1 MPLGVQLDVRA
12 TDYNRFQ
19 DKMRRGS
26 AQIFFWGWNAD
37 YPDAENFLFLLYGP
51 NAKAKTGG
59 ENAAN
64 YDSPEYDKLFEQMKL
79 LDDGPEKERLIARMV
94 AIVQRDAPWM
104 FGYFPMSGGA
114 YQQWVGNA
122 KPTQMVRNILQY
134 MKIDPELRHRKI
146 DEWNSPSGGRWACS
160 RCWRWRSGRR
170 TGPEAAR
177 AADGV
182 RPGRAQGASTMIGYV
197 IRRLLYGV
205 LILIG
210 VNLFTFILFFA
221 VNTPDDMARLAI
233 GGQRISQDAVEKWKV
248 EHGYDKPLFYNA
260 EAQGAGRLTDT
271 VFYQRSVPLLA
282 MEFGASDGGRDI
294 GREIRTRMGPSL
306 ALAVPTFLLGLFVSI
321 AFSLMLVYFR
331 ATRPGFLGR
340 GAVRDPAVDLQPL
353 LHHRG
358 PVVVRQ
364 DLAAGAVL
372 GFSGGLDM
380 AKFLALP
387 VLVAIISRL
396 GPGRASTARCS
407 SRKSAGLCAHR
418 QGQGLAERAVLF
430 RHVLRNAMLP
440 ILTST
445 VAALPLLFMGSLIAE
460 SFFGIPGLGSYTID
474 AINAQDFSIVRAMV
488 FLGASLY
495 IVGLI
500 LADISYTLAD
510 PACVSSSRHAQD
522 RLALDRYRALAD
534 GVGGA
539 GLRLV
544 RAPQSGAARPPG
556 GVSRATRRPCV
567 RP

>member
-1 MPLGVQLDVRA
+1 
-12 TDYNRFQ
+12 
-19 DKMRRGS
+19 
-26 AQIFFWGWNAD
+26 
-37 YPDAENFLFLLYGP
+37 
-51 NAKAKTGG
+51 
-59 ENAAN
+59 
-64 YDSPEYDKLFEQMKL
+64 
-79 LDDGPEKERLIARMV
+79 
-94 AIVQRDAPWM
+94 
-104 FGYFPMSGGA
+104 
-114 YQQWVGNA
+114 
-122 KPTQMVRNILQY
+122 
-134 MKIDPELRHRKI
+134 
-146 DEWNSPSGGRWACS
+146 
-160 RCWRWRSGRR
+160 
-170 TGPEAAR
+170 
-177 AADGV
+177 
-182 RPGRAQGASTMIGYV
+182 MIGYV

-306 ALAVPTFLLGLFVSI
+306 VLAVPTFLLGLFVSI

-331 ATRPGFLGR
+331 ATRLDFWGVVLC
-340 GAVRDPAVDLQPL
+340 VIL
-353 LHHRG
+353 LSISS
-358 PVVVRQ
+358 
-364 DLAAGAVL
+364 LFYIIAGQWLFAKTLRLVPFS

-396 GPGRASTARCS
+396 GPEARFYRTLFLEEIGKDYVRTARA
-407 SRKSAGLCAHR
+407 K
-418 QGQGLAERAVLF
+418 GLAERAVLF

-534 GVGGA
+534 GVGA
-539 GLRLV
+539 LAYAWYVRRSPALR
-544 RAPQSGAARPPG
+544 ATW
-556 GVSRATRRPCV
+556 GVSRATRRPCSAVILAAFVIVGLLDSVHYRPLLPPAPARPTPPRLRAGRALGAGRAAGRQRVDAARKPIPRRWRCASSPRKPRWWTTSRCAISRCCAV
-567 RP
+567 RASTWPIRTATVPPMCSSASAWGWRAAWRPGWPARSC